1 MVQRI
6 LNFFLFFFFLGGGVT
21 LNSVIIN
28 LHSSSIWKLS
38 LVEHVPSNNLDVM
51 LASQSRH
58 LKTSCTSW
66 FRENVVLFKWA
77 TRLFDTEQYNQRSL
91 PHRCGFHIIYI
102 FTGNNPCTYRTW
114 CQSRYGPKRNCVFVE
129 NKAMHKSQ
137 LLKFTILTPSNP
149 QIPFYLA
156 YALKLYCE
164 PCRLLLSRYS
174 SAARVWNRMWHF
186 PTGLNNATV
195 ASRRVRLVL

>member
-1 MVQRI
+1 
-6 LNFFLFFFFLGGGVT
+6 
-21 LNSVIIN
+21 
-28 LHSSSIWKLS
+28 
-38 LVEHVPSNNLDVM
+38 M

-77 TRLFDTEQYNQRSL
+77 TRLFDIELYNQRSL
-91 PHRCGFHIIYI
+91 PQQCGFHIIYI
-102 FTGNNPCTYRTW
+102 FTANDPCTYWTW